1 MPRTRLRSARGFWCA
16 SFNVPPSLQ
25 EYHGG
30 YWESRSSRQ
39 WEGCRDIF
47 GE

>member
-1 MPRTRLRSARGFWCA
+1 MITYTG
-16 SFNVPPSLQ
+16 VPSNLQ

-30 YWESRSSRQ
+30 YWESRDKRQ
-39 WEGCRDIF
+39 WDGCRDIF